1 MPVIFSQN
9 KIVGIPGNYPLTAE
23 NLLRVGLALCTLLII
38 EKELQKPTLSI
49 DEANF
54 LTLSLGVGFMNAGGD
69 VVLKGEGDLRVRCLK
84 RGENWELVFE
94 PLSELE
100 VKKLESMLFG
110 RHPIPKRVGEEIGEF
125 RL

>member
-1 MPVIFSQN
+1 MPVIFTQN

-38 EKELQKPTLSI
+38 EKELEKPTLSI

-69 VVLKGEGDLRVRCLK
+69 VVLKGKGDINVKCLK
-84 RGENWELVFE
+84 SGENWELVFE

>member
-38 EKELQKPTLSI
+38 EKELEKPSLSI

-84 RGENWELVFE
+84 SGENWELIFE
-94 PLSELE
+94 PLSELD
-100 VKKLESMLFG
+100 VKKLESLLFG

>member
-1 MPVIFSQN
+1 MPVIFTQN

-38 EKELQKPTLSI
+38 EKDLEKPTLSI
-49 DEANF
+49 EEANF

-69 VVLKGEGDLRVRCLK
+69 VVLKGKGDINVKCLK
-84 RGENWELVFE
+84 SGENWELVFE